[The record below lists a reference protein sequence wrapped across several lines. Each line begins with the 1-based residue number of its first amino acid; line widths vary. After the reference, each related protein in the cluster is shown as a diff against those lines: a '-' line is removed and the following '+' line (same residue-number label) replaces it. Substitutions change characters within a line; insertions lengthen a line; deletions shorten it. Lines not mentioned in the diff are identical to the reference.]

1 MKRCSTSLIIR
12 EIKIK
17 TTMRYCFVSTR
28 MAIIINKTRAN
39 EDVEKRNLPWLVRM
53 SKTAASVEISLV
65 VSQTIE
71 LSHDPIIL
79 LQDIHPKEWKAVTL
93 SDICKVHSSITHNSQ
108 QMEIPKCS
116 LTDEI
121 NKRWYITYKRIL
133 HNHKNE

>member
-1 MKRCSTSLIIR
+1 M
-12 EIKIK
+12 KIK

-53 SKTAASVEISLV
+53 SKTAASVENSLV

-108 QMEIPKCS
+108 KAETSVLQQIKG
-116 LTDEI
+116 
-121 NKRWYITYKRIL
+121 
-133 HNHKNE
+133 